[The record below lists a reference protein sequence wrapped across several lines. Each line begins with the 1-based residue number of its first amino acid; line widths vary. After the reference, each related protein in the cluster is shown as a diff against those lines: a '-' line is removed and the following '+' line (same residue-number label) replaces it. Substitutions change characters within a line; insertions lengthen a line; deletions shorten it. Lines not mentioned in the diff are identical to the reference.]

1 MMSACVKWAKER
13 LDEFNEILARQLG
26 SVRVGSET
34 WRDCMARAKEHAG
47 MMGEVGLDF
56 VELVGVAKPEERLPH
71 NEPSGEEDGR

>member
-1 MMSACVKWAKER
+1 MMSACVKWSKQR

-34 WRDCMARAKEHAG
+34 WRDCMERAREHAG

-56 VELVGVAKPEERLPH
+56 AGLVGVGVGKDRSSMRE
-71 NEPSGEEDGR
+71 SQ